1 MANSTRESRRLPIDC
16 PSCRAQIN
24 GLCKDCA
31 PEVLQII
38 AGYKSGD
45 REIKAGDDLF
55 RAGEPCDAIYYL
67 VDGWG
72 FLYDLFEDGRR
83 QILHFALPGASLG
96 LYPGRVAN
104 YSAQALTDVLVSV
117 IPHENLGPLFDQHPG
132 VALRLAWIVWRERN
146 LAYDHLS
153 TVGQRP
159 ARERIARSLL
169 ELFVRYRMQ
178 WPGHR
183 IEEMNIPLTQEQI
196 GDATGLTGVHVNR
209 ILRGLRREGIV
220 EFHYRRLRILNP
232 DKLVD
237 VAGINPGAISSWTGR
252 RPTE

>member
-1 MANSTRESRRLPIDC
+1 
-16 PSCRAQIN
+16 
-24 GLCKDCA
+24 
-31 PEVLQII
+31 
-38 AGYKSGD
+38 
-45 REIKAGDDLF
+45 
-55 RAGEPCDAIYYL
+55 
-67 VDGWG
+67 
-72 FLYDLFEDGRR
+72 
-83 QILHFALPGASLG
+83 
-96 LYPGRVAN
+96 
-104 YSAQALTDVLVSV
+104 LVSV

-196 GDATGLTGVHVNR
+196 GDANGLTGVHVNR

-220 EFHYRRLRILNP
+220 EFHYRRLRVLNP

-237 VAGINPGAISSWTGR
+237 VADINPGAISSWTGR